1 MDKKDLIKVS
11 VPVVGEEEIEAVAE
25 VLRSGYYVQ
34 GRNVKRFE
42 EGWAE
47 YIGVEHAIATNS
59 GTSALHIALAAAD
72 IGPGDE
78 VIVPPLTF
86 FATIE
91 AVLHQNAIP
100 VFADIDPET
109 FTLDPV
115 DVEEKITDKTKA
127 IIPVH
132 LFGLPAEM
140 DEIMRIAEKNN
151 LIVIED
157 CAQAHGAE
165 YKGRR
170 VGSIG
175 DVGCWSFYAT
185 KNITT
190 GEGGMITTNNPEI
203 AKKARIIRSHGMTSR
218 DDHIILGYNYRMNEI
233 QAAIGIV
240 QLRKIDELNDIRIRN
255 SLYLIDSLRDI
266 EWMKPQKIPGYVKHV
281 FFWAPFLIDEGKLG
295 IDTKELTKKLRE
307 KGVEVRHRYREPLYK
322 QAMLLNKIAYP
333 RGCPFTCP
341 FYGREIDYSRVYLP
355 NAEKVAGK
363 LIGLPNHPKL
373 GEEDLMRVVEVFRTL
388 SASP

>member
-1 MDKKDLIKVS
+1 MDKDGLIKVS
-11 VPVVGEEEIEAVAE
+11 IPVVGEEEIEAVAE

-34 GRNVKRFE
+34 GRNVKKFE

-47 YIGVEHAIATNS
+47 YIGVEHAVATNS

-109 FTLDPV
+109 FTLDPK
-115 DVEEKITDKTKA
+115 DVEDKITDKTRA

-140 DEIMRIAEKNN
+140 DEIMRIARRND
-151 LIVIED
+151 LVVIED

-165 YKGRR
+165 YKGKR

-190 GEGGMITTNNPEI
+190 GEGGMITTNNSEI
-203 AKKARIIRSHGMTSR
+203 AEKARIIRSHGMTSR
-218 DDHIILGYNYRMNEI
+218 DDHVVLGYNYRMNEI
-233 QAAIGIV
+233 QAAIGVV
-240 QLRKIDELNDIRIRN
+240 QLRKIEELNNIRIRN

-266 EWMKPQKIPGYVKHV
+266 GWMKPQKIPDYVRHV
-281 FFWAPFLIDEGKLG
+281 FFWAPFLVEEEKLG
-295 IDTKELTKKLRE
+295 MDTKELVKQLRE

-322 QAMLLNKIAYP
+322 QTMLVHKAAYP

-341 FYGREIDYSRVYLP
+341 YYGKEIEYSKVYLP

-373 GEEDLMRVVEVFRTL
+373 TEAELAKIVKVFRSL
-388 SASP
+388 IANP

>member
-34 GRNVKRFE
+34 GKNVKRFE

-100 VFADIDPET
+100 IFADIDPET
-109 FTLDPV
+109 FTLDPK

-140 DEIMRIAEKNN
+140 DEIMNIAKENN

-165 YKGRR
+165 YKGKR

-203 AKKARIIRSHGMTSR
+203 AEKARRIRSHGMTSR
-218 DDHIILGYNYRMNEI
+218 DDHAILGYNYRMNEI

-240 QLRKIDELNDIRIRN
+240 QLKKIEKLNNIRIRN
-255 SLYLIDSLRDI
+255 SLYLIDSLEDI
-266 EWMKPQKIPGYVKHV
+266 GWMKPQKIPDYVKHV
-281 FFWAPFLIDEGKLG
+281 FFWTPFLVDEEKLG
-295 IDTKELTKKLRE
+295 MDTKELVKQLRK

-322 QAMLLNKIAYP
+322 QAMLLHKAAYP

-341 FYGREIDYSRVYLP
+341 YYGKEIDYSKVYLP

-373 GEEDLMRVVEVFRTL
+373 TDDELNRVVEVFKSF